1 MKIIGA
7 ILIIISTTWVGFEFA
22 KRLSERP
29 RQLRQLKVAL
39 QSLEAEI
46 MYGLTPLAEA
56 SLNIAKQM
64 PQPLSS
70 FFLTFAEKLETC
82 DGSALEA
89 WKQSLKETWH
99 LTSLCKGEYEVMTQF
114 GSTLGQ
120 SDREQQQKQILLA
133 LTHLER
139 EEVDAK
145 EIQHRYEKMLK
156 SLGFLGGLLVV
167 ILMM

>member
-7 ILIIISTTWVGFEFA
+7 ILILIATTWVGFEFA

-70 FFLTFAEKLETC
+70 FFSIFAEKLRNA
-82 DGSALEA
+82 DGSAHEA
-89 WKQSLKETWH
+89 WNESLKDTWH
-99 LTSLCKGEYEVMTQF
+99 LTSLCNGEYEVMSQF

-120 SDREQQQKQILLA
+120 SDRQQQQKQIRLA

-139 EEVDAK
+139 EEGDA
-145 EIQHRYEKMLK
+145 IQSQSRYEKMLK